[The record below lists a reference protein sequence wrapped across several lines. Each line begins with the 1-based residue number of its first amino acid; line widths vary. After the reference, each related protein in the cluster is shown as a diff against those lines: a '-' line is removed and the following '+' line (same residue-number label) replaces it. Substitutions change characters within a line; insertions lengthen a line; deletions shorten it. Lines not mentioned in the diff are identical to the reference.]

1 MRSVSLSRLLHKTSQ
16 RNCCCHSGRGGIITN
31 TMMQKIYARYRYS
44 LILLRELVRTDFKL
58 RYQGSVLGMM
68 WSVLKPLM
76 LFAIMYIVFV
86 RFLKFGANIPHFAV
100 SLLLAQ
106 TLWGFFQETASQGM
120 MAIVGRGDLL
130 RKIKFPKYIVV
141 VSSSVS
147 AFINLAISLVIV
159 ALFMLINGVPLR
171 WTMLIFPIVV
181 VELYIFSLGVA
192 FILSSMYVK
201 FRDICHIWD
210 VFMQMWFY
218 VTPIIYP
225 ISMIA
230 NAGTPAMMTI
240 AKVIMLNPLAQ
251 IIQDARYT
259 LIGKTDT
266 VWSLIGSG
274 PWSLLKLIPVLSVI
288 AIFVLGVVIFK
299 RASKTFTEE
308 L

>member
-1 MRSVSLSRLLHKTSQ
+1 
-16 RNCCCHSGRGGIITN
+16 
-31 TMMQKIYARYRYS
+31 MQKIYARYRYS

-147 AFINLAISLVIV
+147 AFINLAISLAIV
-159 ALFMLINGVPLR
+159 AFFMLINGVPLR
-171 WTMLIFPIVV
+171 WTMLIFSIVV

-218 VTPIIYP
+218 MTPIIYP

-230 NAGTPAMMTI
+230 NAGTPAMVTI
-240 AKVIMLNPLAQ
+240 AKVIMLNPMAQ

-259 LIGKTDT
+259 LVGKTDT

-274 PWSLLKLIPVLSVI
+274 PWGLLKLIPVLSVI

>member
-1 MRSVSLSRLLHKTSQ
+1 
-16 RNCCCHSGRGGIITN
+16 
-31 TMMQKIYARYRYS
+31 MQEIYARYRYS

-76 LFAIMYIVFV
+76 LFAIMYVVFV

-181 VELYIFSLGVA
+181 VELYVFSLGVA

-288 AIFVLGVVIFK
+288 AIFALGVVIFK

>member
-1 MRSVSLSRLLHKTSQ
+1 
-16 RNCCCHSGRGGIITN
+16 
-31 TMMQKIYARYRYS
+31 MMQKIYARYRYS
-44 LILLRELVRTDFKL
+44 LILLRELVKTDFKL

-218 VTPIIYP
+218 MTPIIYP

-240 AKVIMLNPLAQ
+240 AKVIMLNPMAQ

-259 LIGKTDT
+259 LVGKTDT

>member
-1 MRSVSLSRLLHKTSQ
+1 
-16 RNCCCHSGRGGIITN
+16 
-31 TMMQKIYARYRYS
+31 MMQKIYARYRYS

-159 ALFMLINGVPLR
+159 AFFMLINGVPLR

-218 VTPIIYP
+218 MTPIIYP

-230 NAGTPAMMTI
+230 NAGTPAMVTI
-240 AKVIMLNPLAQ
+240 AKVIMLNPMAQ

-259 LIGKTDT
+259 LVGKTDT

-274 PWSLLKLIPVLSVI
+274 PWGLLKLIPVLSVI

>member
-1 MRSVSLSRLLHKTSQ
+1 
-16 RNCCCHSGRGGIITN
+16 
-31 TMMQKIYARYRYS
+31 MQKIYARYRYS

-76 LFAIMYIVFV
+76 LFAIMYVVFV

-288 AIFVLGVVIFK
+288 VVFVLGVVIFK
-299 RASKTFTEE
+299 HASKTFTEE